1 MRLVPRAAA
10 TAAILAC
17 ALTLAACGTK
27 SSPSSGGSGSG
38 KTYQIGITQIVT
50 HPSLDQARAG
60 FKKALQDAGI
70 NASYDEQN
78 AQGEQATATLIANK
92 FKSKD
97 LILAIAT
104 PTAQAAAQAITDKP
118 ILITAVTD
126 PVAAGLATST
136 DKPGGNITGTTD
148 MNPVEEQLK
157 LVKEIAPD
165 AKTVGIVY
173 SSGEVNS
180 QIQVK
185 MARAAAQGL
194 GLEIKEATVSNS
206 SEVQQAALSLD
217 VDAYYIPTDNT
228 VVSAIESL
236 LQVAESKKVP
246 VIAAEGDSV
255 KRGATATFGIDYY
268 QLGYQTGQMAVKVLR
283 DGAKPGEMP
292 IEKQTKLTLTVNVTA
307 AQRAGLVLP
316 QALVDRADSVIK

>member
-1 MRLVPRAAA
+1 MRSTPRAAA

-27 SSPSSGGSGSG
+27 SSPSSAGSGSG

-126 PVAAGLATST
+126 PVAAGLATSM

-148 MNPVEEQLK
+148 LNPVEEQLK
-157 LVKEIAPD
+157 LVKEIAPG

-185 MARAAAQGL
+185 MAKAAAQGL

-307 AQRAGLVLP
+307 AQRAGLTLP